1 MFAQKKGVSEVVTT
15 ILFVLLSIVAV
26 VIVGAFIRTQ
36 LSGTTSQAALSKA
49 CLDMNLEAVSC
60 KYTAAAN
67 ATNYSTSVN
76 YRRGGQKLDFEFR
89 SVSIIFE
96 FADGT
101 TTVSKTNNVPD
112 VLETKKDTVA
122 LANMPTKVSAVGT
135 LISPAGKEYNC
146 EVFSKINCE
155 AA

>member
-1 MFAQKKGVSEVVTT
+1 MQKKGVSEVVTT
-15 ILFVLLSIVAV
+15 ILFVLLSIVVV

-36 LSGTTSQAALSKA
+36 LSGTTSQAGLSKA
-49 CLDMNLEAVSC
+49 CLDLNLEAVSC
-60 KYTAAAN
+60 KYTGN
-67 ATNYSTSVN
+67 ATNYSASSN
-76 YRRGGQKLDFEFR
+76 YRRGGQKLDFELR

-112 VLETKKDTVA
+112 VLETKKETVTLTA
-122 LANMPTKVSAVGT
+122 MPAKVSAVGI
-135 LISPAGKEYNC
+135 LINSAGKEYAC